1 MRKGR
6 AGGFALGPVMNVE
19 DWLTIR
25 EAAVLLKL
33 SEHTVR
39 DQVRVGK
46 IPSTKLGHR
55 TVRVRRVDIEMLLPQ
70 SEGGT
75 WLPPKKLR
83 KLGRA
88 ELGSWLLEVI
98 EGDGS
103 AEEKLLEI
111 RALALGM
118 VTE

>member
-1 MRKGR
+1 M
-6 AGGFALGPVMNVE
+6 E
-19 DWLTIR
+19 DWLTIK
-25 EAAVLLKL
+25 EAAEILKL

-39 DQVRVGK
+39 DQVRLGK
-46 IPSTKLGHR
+46 IPATKLGHR
-55 TVRVRRVDIEMLLPQ
+55 TVRVRRADIEMLLPQ

-98 EGDGS
+98 EGQGS
-103 AEEKLLEI
+103 ADEKLERI
-111 RALALGM
+111 RAFAWGLVA
-118 VTE
+118 E